1 MQNKLR
7 NKYANKALKQGY
19 DHYND
24 YQGNQGYIQ
33 VKKGINIFTLLKTI
47 FIVVTVLIVT
57 FYLLTK

>member
-1 MQNKLR
+1 MQNKQR
-7 NKYANKALKQGY
+7 NKYTNKALKQGY

-33 VKKGINIFTLLKTI
+33 VKKSINIFTILKWLCI
-47 FIVVTVLIVT
+47 ICFVAIVT

>member
-7 NKYANKALKQGY
+7 NKYTNKALKQGY
-19 DHYND
+19 EHYND

-33 VKKGINIFTLLKTI
+33 VKKSIDIFTLLKCI
-47 FIVVTVLIVT
+47 FIICFIAIVT